1 LEGRTSLTRLPLLFL
16 MGMAVWGTASGQ
28 QVGFSGPVEGYTFDP
43 PTASLR
49 AVAGYPG
56 AASFGPALLSGL
68 EFGSA
73 APQQNY
79 AVAFQNGNCV
89 LVTSLSGT
97 VATQSVPAVTRR
109 PDGVVWS
116 ADGSVAVLYSRA
128 AGWLQTLSLL
138 PGNPTAGAYV
148 DLSALGGTLASVAVD
163 GKGKQVAV
171 AMQGAA
177 AGLYLM
183 TASGSF
189 APVLQLANPV
199 ALAFSNAGTELVAID
214 TASMQLAV
222 VNLSSFDFQMA
233 SLAGLA
239 DPFAVR
245 EDTNQKLYVASRS
258 DRLLREYDL
267 ATLQPMTDLPLSF
280 TPTGIEQFGPN
291 SFLVGS
297 RMLATDPLWLLTN
310 VAQPAAYFVPA
321 IPQAIGRGRGAAVAP
336 ATPAP
341 ISPVSEGHAR

>member
-1 LEGRTSLTRLPLLFL
+1 MTRLPLLFL

-28 QVGFSGPVEGYTFDP
+28 QAGFSGPVEGYTFDA

-56 AASFGPALLSGL
+56 AASFGAALLSGL

-79 AVAFQNGNCV
+79 AVAFQSGNCV

-97 VATQSVPAVTRR
+97 VATLPVPAVTRR
-109 PDGVVWS
+109 PDGIVWS

-138 PGNPTAGAYV
+138 PANPTAGAYI
-148 DLSALGGTLASVAVD
+148 DLSSLGGTLASVAVD
-163 GKGKQVAV
+163 ANGKQVAI
-171 AMQGAA
+171 ALAGAS

-199 ALAFSNAGTELVAID
+199 ALSFSNDATQLFAID
-214 TASMQLAV
+214 TASLQLAV
-222 VNLSSFDFQMA
+222 VNLANFDFQMA
-233 SLAGLA
+233 PLAGLA
-239 DPFAVR
+239 DPFALR
-245 EDTNQKLYVASRS
+245 EGTNQKLYVASRS

-267 ATLQPMTDLPLSF
+267 TSLQAVADLPLSF
-280 TPTGIEQFGPN
+280 TPTGIEQFGAN
-291 SFLVGS
+291 SFVVAS
-297 RMLATDPLWLLTN
+297 RMLPTDPLWLLTN

-321 IPQAIGRGRGAAVAP
+321 IPQGIGRGRGAGVA
-336 ATPAP
+336 PAP
-341 ISPVSEGHAR
+341 ISPGPEGHAR

>member
-1 LEGRTSLTRLPLLFL
+1 

-56 AASFGPALLSGL
+56 AASFGPDLLSGL

-79 AVAFQNGNCV
+79 AVAFQSGNCV

-97 VATQSVPAVTRR
+97 VTTLPVPAVTRR
-109 PDGVVWS
+109 PDGMVWS

-128 AGWLQTLSLL
+128 ASWLQTLSLL
-138 PGNPTAGAYV
+138 PANPTASAYI
-148 DLSALGGTLASVAVD
+148 DLSALGGTLASVAVN
-163 GKGKQVAV
+163 GNGKQVAI
-171 AMQGAA
+171 AMGGAA

-183 TASGSF
+183 TAGGSF

-199 ALAFSNAGTELVAID
+199 ALSFSNDGLKLFAID

-222 VNLSSFDFQMA
+222 VNLASFDFQMA

-239 DPFAVR
+239 DPFALR

-267 ATLQPMTDLPLSF
+267 ASLQAVTDLPLSF

-310 VAQPAAYFVPA
+310 AAQPAVYFVPA
-321 IPQAIGRGRGAAVAP
+321 IPQVIGRGRGAGVA
-336 ATPAP
+336 PAP
-341 ISPVSEGHAR
+341 ISPSPEGHAR